1 MNNSG
6 NGPLFQMRVLDLSQQ
21 LPGPYATQLLASL
34 GARVTKIEPPSG
46 DAGRHLDAAM
56 FNNVNAGK
64 ESITLDLKTETGK
77 QALYDLVPSYDV
89 FIEGF
94 RPGVTNR
101 LGCDYN
107 TLKQVHPDLVYC
119 SISGFGQS
127 GPLST
132 RPSHDI
138 SLQSMAGALPEN
150 SVSDRIG
157 VPWVDLATGT
167 SAAFAI
173 TALWHQGEGGY
184 LDISMLDSAL
194 AWSRV
199 KPEAINSLEPTY
211 GTVKTKD
218 GKLIVIAILEDAMWN
233 RLCIGLQWD
242 DWTSKKD
249 FLHYE
254 DRRKHAQEIRL
265 RLDETVA
272 QLTASQLIKLAI
284 ENDLP
289 IEMINS
295 EDDDAKSQVQLRSGG
310 HPCIPLPVDLQQN
323 LGPAPELK

>member
-1 MNNSG
+1 MKVSG
-6 NGPLFQMRVLDLSQQ
+6 NGPLAQMRVLDLSQQ
-21 LPGPYATQLLASL
+21 LPGPYATELLASL
-34 GARVTKIEPPSG
+34 GAKVTKIEPPSG

-56 FNNVNAGK
+56 FDNVNAGK
-64 ESITLDLKTETGK
+64 ESITLNLKTESGK
-77 QALYDLVPSYDV
+77 QALHDLVPSYDV
-89 FIEGF
+89 FVEGF
-94 RPGVTNR
+94 RPGVTSR
-101 LGCDYN
+101 LGCDYT
-107 TLKQVHPDLVYC
+107 TLKKIRPDLVYC
-119 SISGFGQS
+119 SISGFGQT

-150 SVSDRIG
+150 SVLDRIG

-167 SAAFAI
+167 SAALAI
-173 TALWHQGEGGY
+173 TALWHKGEGGY

-218 GKLIVIAILEDAMWN
+218 GMFIVIAILEDAMWD
-233 RLCIGLQWD
+233 RLCVGLHWD
-242 DWTSKKD
+242 DWTSKED
-249 FLHYE
+249 FRHYE
-254 DRRKHAQEIRL
+254 NRRKHAKEIRL

-272 QLTASQLIKLAI
+272 QLTANQLIELAI

-295 EDDDAKSQVQLRSGG
+295 EDANSKSQIQLRSGG
-310 HPCIPLPVDLQQN
+310 HPCIPLPIDIQEN

>member
-6 NGPLFQMRVLDLSQQ
+6 NGPLFQMHVLDLSQQ
-21 LPGPYATQLLASL
+21 LPGPYATELLASL
-34 GARVTKIEPPSG
+34 GAKVTKIEPPSG

-64 ESITLDLKTETGK
+64 ESITLDLKTEIGK
-77 QALYDLVPSYDV
+77 QALYDLLPSYDV

-94 RPGVTNR
+94 RPGVTSR
-101 LGCDYN
+101 LGCDYT
-107 TLKQVHPDLVYC
+107 TLKQIRPDLVYC

-138 SLQSMAGALPEN
+138 ILQSMAGALPEA
-150 SVSDRIG
+150 SVLDRIG

-167 SAAFAI
+167 SAALAI
-173 TALWHQGEGGY
+173 TALWHKGGGGY

-218 GKLIVIAILEDAMWN
+218 GKFIVIAILEDAMWN

-242 DWTSKKD
+242 DWASKEN
-249 FLHYE
+249 FLRYE
-254 DRRKHAQEIRL
+254 DRRKHATEIRL
-265 RLDETVA
+265 RLDGTVA
-272 QLTASQLIKLAI
+272 QLTASQLIELAT

-289 IEMINS
+289 IEMING
-295 EDDDAKSQVQLRSGG
+295 EDFDAKSQVRLRGGG

-323 LGPAPELK
+323 LGPVPELK